1 MSNASDKIQDD
12 PSTSSST
19 SKTTTAAAGEENFKK
34 PFLKSLNLMKPSLSL
49 TSLPP
54 QSPKEP
60 VPESS
65 STERAYNSLKVKLLI
80 CRVEFLN
87 KLIKIVK
94 LFFRRKGTLL
104 SRENY
109 GVVHGNHKTP

>member
-1 MSNASDKIQDD
+1 MSDKIQDD

-19 SKTTTAAAGEENFKK
+19 SKTTTAAGEEIFKK

-65 STERAYNSLKVKLLI
+65 STERAYNSLKVKLPSGI
-80 CRVEFLN
+80 
-87 KLIKIVK
+87 
-94 LFFRRKGTLL
+94 
-104 SRENY
+104 
-109 GVVHGNHKTP
+109 

>member
-19 SKTTTAAAGEENFKK
+19 SKTTTAAAAEENFKK

-65 STERAYNSLKVKLLI
+65 STERAYNSLKVKLPSGI
-80 CRVEFLN
+80 
-87 KLIKIVK
+87 
-94 LFFRRKGTLL
+94 
-104 SRENY
+104 
-109 GVVHGNHKTP
+109 

>member
-1 MSNASDKIQDD
+1 MSDKIQDD
-12 PSTSSST
+12 PSTSS
-19 SKTTTAAAGEENFKK
+19 TTTPTTPEGEENFKK

-60 VPESS
+60 VPESL

-80 CRVEFLN
+80 SWVEY
-87 KLIKIVK
+87 
-94 LFFRRKGTLL
+94 
-104 SRENY
+104 E
-109 GVVHGNHKTP
+109 

>member
-1 MSNASDKIQDD
+1 MSNASSDKIRDD
-12 PSTSSST
+12 PSTSS
-19 SKTTTAAAGEENFKK
+19 TTTGDKNFKK

-65 STERAYNSLKVKLLI
+65 STERAYNSLKVKLI
-80 CRVEFLN
+80 
-87 KLIKIVK
+87 
-94 LFFRRKGTLL
+94 
-104 SRENY
+104 
-109 GVVHGNHKTP
+109 

>member
-1 MSNASDKIQDD
+1 MSNASDKIRND

-19 SKTTTAAAGEENFKK
+19 GENFKK
-34 PFLKSLNLMKPSLSL
+34 PFSKSLNLMKPSLSL

-65 STERAYNSLKVKLLI
+65 STERPYNSLKVKLN
-80 CRVEFLN
+80 C
-87 KLIKIVK
+87 
-94 LFFRRKGTLL
+94 
-104 SRENY
+104 
-109 GVVHGNHKTP
+109 